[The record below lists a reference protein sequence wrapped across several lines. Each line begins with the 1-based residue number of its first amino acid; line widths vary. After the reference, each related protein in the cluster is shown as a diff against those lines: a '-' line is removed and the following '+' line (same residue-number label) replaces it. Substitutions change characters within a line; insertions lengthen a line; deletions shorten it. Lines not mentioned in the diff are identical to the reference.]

1 MYQHH
6 LTPDSGLFKLM
17 LMPSTF
23 NGLARRVPLASSVR
37 LYLFSDAE
45 HNIRGLLRKSPG
57 GTLLFVLHGSA
68 GISKKVC
75 VTPKNTAVTFDLF
88 SDNNSR

>member
-1 MYQHH
+1 
-6 LTPDSGLFKLM
+6 M

-37 LYLFSDAE
+37 LYLFS
-45 HNIRGLLRKSPG
+45 RKSPG

-68 GISKKVC
+68 GISKTKVC
-75 VTPKNTAVTFDLF
+75 ATPKNTAVTFDLF
-88 SDNNSR
+88 LDDNSR